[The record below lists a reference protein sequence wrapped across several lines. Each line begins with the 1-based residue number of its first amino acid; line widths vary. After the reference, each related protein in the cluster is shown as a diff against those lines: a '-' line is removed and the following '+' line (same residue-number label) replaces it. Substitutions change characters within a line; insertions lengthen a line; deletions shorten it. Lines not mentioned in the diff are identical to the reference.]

1 MAQAGTFEY
10 ASGILGPTTAAAVG
24 IVTGTQ
30 RYNRMG
36 FSIVGTSVE
45 TVAVTISFDY
55 DPANGT
61 GTFESASLRPID
73 LSTGALTASS
83 SLAAGSYLLVN
94 TPWRAIKFT
103 KSAAAESCTIRWAC
117 LNAN

>member
-1 MAQAGTFEY
+1 MQSGTFEY
-10 ASGILGPTTAAAVG
+10 ANGILGPVTTAAVG

-30 RYNRMG
+30 RYNRMA

-45 TVAVTISFDY
+45 TVSVTISYDY
-55 DPANGT
+55 DPANAT
-61 GTFESASLRPID
+61 GTFEAASLRPVD
-73 LSTGALTASS
+73 LSTGAVTASS
-83 SLAAGSYLLVN
+83 ALAAGSYLLVN